1 MGTITAQAIVNKVQI
16 ILQDTTGIRW
26 PDTSELLGWL
36 NDGQREVLVY
46 KPNANV
52 VNKSVALTAGTKQK
66 LPTDGVQLIDVVRNM
81 GTNGTTPGRSVR
93 IAMREIL
100 DAQQPDWHAETPTA
114 SVKHYMYTPFDPKT
128 FYIYP
133 PSNGTNQVEI
143 IYSGVPAD
151 LPTLATTI
159 SLDDIYSNA
168 LVDYIL
174 YRAYSKD
181 SDYAA
186 NPERAGAAQAA
197 YTASLTGKTQ
207 GEVIVN
213 PNTTA
218 PANPNVTSGT
228 GPR

>member
-1 MGTITAQAIVNKVQI
+1 MGTLTAQAVIGKVQI

-26 PDTSELLGWL
+26 PDSTELLGWL

-46 KPNANV
+46 KPNAYV
-52 VNKSVALTAGTKQK
+52 VNKSVQLTAGTKQP
-66 LPTDGVQLIDVVRNM
+66 LPADGIQLVDVVRNM
-81 GTNGTTPGRSVR
+81 GANGSTPGNAIR

-100 DAQQPDWHAETPTA
+100 DAQAPDWHSMTGSA
-114 SVKHYMYTPFDPKT
+114 VIKHYMYSLLDPKN
-128 FYIYP
+128 YYVYP
-133 PSNGTNQVEI
+133 PSSGTSQVEI
-143 IYSGVPAD
+143 VYSGVPANVT
-151 LPTLATTI
+151 TLAAAI
-159 SLDDIYSNA
+159 SLDDIYANV

-186 NPERAGAAQAA
+186 NPARAGAHQGAYVAA
-197 YTASLTGKTQ
+197 LTGKTQ

>member
-26 PDTSELLGWL
+26 PDSTELLGWL

-46 KPNANV
+46 KPNACV
-52 VNKSVALTAGTKQK
+52 VNKSVALSAGTKQT
-66 LPTDGVQLIDVVRNM
+66 LPADGIQLIDVVRNM
-81 GTNGTTPGRSVR
+81 GAGGATPGNAIR
-93 IAMREIL
+93 IVMREIL
-100 DAQQPDWHAETPTA
+100 DAQSPGWHAETPSATI
-114 SVKHYMYTPFDPKT
+114 KHYMYTPLDPKN
-128 FYIYP
+128 FYVYP
-133 PSNGTNQVEI
+133 PANGSTQVEVV
-143 IYSGVPAD
+143 YSG
-151 LPTLATTI
+151 LPTTIVSLAGTI

-186 NPERAGAAQAA
+186 NPGRAGNHQSAYVAA
-197 YTASLTGKTQ
+197 LTGKAQ

-213 PNTTA
+213 PNASA
-218 PANPNVTSGT
+218 PANPNVTPT
-228 GPR
+228 QKQ